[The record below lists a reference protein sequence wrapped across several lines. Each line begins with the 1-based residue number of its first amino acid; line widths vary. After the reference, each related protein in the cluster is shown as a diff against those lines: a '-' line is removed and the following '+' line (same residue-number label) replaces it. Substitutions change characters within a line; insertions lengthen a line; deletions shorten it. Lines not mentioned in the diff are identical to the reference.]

1 MSDPLPLDAAWRAAN
16 PLPVHGDGTD
26 KNSRGRVLAVGGSR
40 SVPGAILLTGEAAL
54 RAGAGKLQ
62 IGAGASFAVPLGL
75 AFPEA
80 GVVALPEDAEGELAA
95 EPRQALCGAAK
106 RCDALVL
113 GPGIGD
119 RQAAARLVRLAA
131 DCARDDL
138 SLVLDALAVACAG
151 PLCDAV
157 LAHRGRSVLT
167 PHHGEMAALT
177 GRDEEEVRADPDDT
191 AADVAQ
197 RFGAVVVLKDTRTV
211 IACPDGALLHY
222 PGGGIGLATGGSGDT
237 LAGLV
242 AGLLS
247 RGASPVVAAGWAVWL
262 HGEAGRVVAAR
273 HGPVGL
279 LARELLVEIPALLPR

>member
-1 MSDPLPLDAAWRAAN
+1 MTEPKPLDAEWRAAN
-16 PLPVHGDGTD
+16 PLPVHGEGTD

-40 SVPGAILLTGEAAL
+40 RVPGAILLTGEAAL

-62 IGAGASFAVPLGL
+62 MGAGASYALSLGL

-80 GVVALPEDAEGELAA
+80 GVVALPEDEEGELAA
-95 EPRQALCGAAK
+95 EPREALCGAAK
-106 RCDALVL
+106 RCDAMVL

-119 RQAAARLVRLAA
+119 REAAARLVRLAA

-138 SLVLDALAVACAG
+138 SLVLDAAAVACAG
-151 PLCDAV
+151 SLCDAV

-177 GRDEEEVRADPDDT
+177 GREEEEVRADPEGV
-191 AADVAQ
+191 AAAVAEQ
-197 RFGAVVVLKDTRTV
+197 FGAVVVLKDTGTV
-211 IACPDGALLHY
+211 IACPDGTLLGY
-222 PGGGIGLATGGSGDT
+222 PGGGIGLATGGSGDV

-247 RGASPVVAAGWAVWL
+247 RGAAPTVAAGWAVWL
-262 HGEAGRVVAAR
+262 HGEAGRTVAAR

>member
-1 MSDPLPLDAAWRAAN
+1 MKEATPLDAAWRAAN
-16 PLPVHGDGTD
+16 PLPVHGEGTD

-40 SVPGAILLTGEAAL
+40 HVPGAILLTGEAAL

-62 IGAGASFAVPLGL
+62 MGAGTSFAVPLGIAL
-75 AFPEA
+75 PEA

-95 EPRQALCGAAK
+95 DPPDALCAAAK

-119 RQAAARLVRLAA
+119 KDAAARLVRLAA
-131 DCARDDL
+131 TCARDEL
-138 SLVLDALAVACAG
+138 SLVLDALAVSCAG

-157 LAHRGRSVLT
+157 RAHAGRAVLT

-177 GRDEEEVRADPDDT
+177 GRDEAEIRADP
-191 AADVAQ
+191 AGVASEVAG
-197 RFGAVVVLKDTRTV
+197 RFEAVVVLKDTETV

-222 PGGGIGLATGGSGDT
+222 PGGGIGLATGGSGDV

-247 RGASPVVAAGWAVWL
+247 RGASPATAAGWAVWL
-262 HGEAGRVVAAR
+262 HGEAGRVLAAR

-279 LARELLVEIPALLPR
+279 MARELLPAIPALLPR